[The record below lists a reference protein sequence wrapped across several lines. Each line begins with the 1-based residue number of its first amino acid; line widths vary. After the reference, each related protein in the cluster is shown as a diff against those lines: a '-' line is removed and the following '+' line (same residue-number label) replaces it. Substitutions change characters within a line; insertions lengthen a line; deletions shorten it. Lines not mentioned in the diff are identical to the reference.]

1 MFLLKISCNEWK
13 NESRDKRELS
23 ACQSIGLKTAVLAK
37 GFPSDRGR
45 SETIEDFLV
54 YRYTTKPLGNFVPTI
69 VNKIFSLWLWAS
81 FAHKLSPDII
91 SGHDLGALFIGWLAN
106 FFKGK
111 KAKLVYDSHEFEL
124 GRNKIRNRLILFF
137 IKQLERFLLKRSSF
151 SIMVNESIANEVVK
165 IYSLKKKPVVVKNI
179 PNKWKIN
186 YDICKTIRNKLEQ
199 DVNKCLIVYHGAIIP
214 NRGLEKLLENIVEID
229 NIKLLILGSAQ
240 NEDYLNSLKDIIKS
254 LKIDDKILFHEA
266 VPIKDLWK
274 YVGAADISIC
284 PDIPNP
290 PKSYYYMLPNKF
302 FESIQSET
310 PIISGNFPEIIKILN
325 KFKIGKVYDCSD
337 SDSLKKAINEIFDKK
352 NNYTIIKIN
361 IKRAKDILCWEKE
374 QKILIEAYKKLF

>member
-1 MFLLKISCNEWK
+1 MLLLKISCNEWK

-69 VNKIFSLWLWAS
+69 INKIFSLWLWAS
-81 FAHKLSPDII
+81 FAHKLSPDIV
-91 SGHDLGALFIGWLAN
+91 SGHDLGALLIGWLAN

-111 KAKLVYDSHEFEL
+111 KTKLIYDSHEFEL
-124 GRNKIRNRLILFF
+124 GRNKKRNKLILFF

-310 PIISGNFPEIIKILN
+310 PIISGNFPEIIKIIN
-325 KFKIGKVYDCSD
+325 EYKIGKIYDYRNNNSLKNCIKEIFYNKKNYSIIKKN
-337 SDSLKKAINEIFDKK
+337 LKKAKEC
-352 NNYTIIKIN
+352 
-361 IKRAKDILCWEKE
+361 LCWEKE
-374 QKILIEAYKKLF
+374 QKILIEAYKKLL